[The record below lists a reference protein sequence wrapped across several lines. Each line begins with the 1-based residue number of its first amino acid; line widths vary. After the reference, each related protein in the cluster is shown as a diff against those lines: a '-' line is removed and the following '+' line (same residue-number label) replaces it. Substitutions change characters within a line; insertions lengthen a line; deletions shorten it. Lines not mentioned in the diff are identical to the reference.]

1 MIVTSIRHF
10 RNVRY
15 LEIIRVLYRMNCII
29 KIQKWWRTYRGTGK
43 QINKQ
48 IDKQIDILVLR

>member
-43 QINKQ
+43 QI
-48 IDKQIDILVLR
+48 DKQIDILVLR